1 MYMLKRI
8 LIVCCILNI
17 GNLFGQLSKV
27 DHPLL
32 FKQLNQVYCDS
43 GNKLYQQKQLEA
55 FFNKGYAYNIKTLLN
70 LGTTCFTIE
79 KAPIRLGSNFKL
91 SKPQKQTLPVGS
103 MVWIVGYDSTSD
115 SVRISPDIF
124 DYHINYQVYIP
135 SLKKMGFINGQ
146 YLPDCCIST
155 RNYSNLDSLQPQ
167 NTLDFQSFH
176 SFYKNVPRDIFGIYY
191 GSDSIL
197 DITEF
202 MNNWIHIGDRVFQ
215 FHKRKLIDSSD
226 FEIVIETGIVNY
238 RFQLQE
244 QISQTSEFL
253 GSPIHPWVHGAKGL
267 MGVRNVLE
275 IQHMSEC
282 CGSEAGSSYMLFMEN
297 QVPEYALYK
306 LGHFHATCDGD
317 IYCSSENL
325 IFPSDTFTGLMHPI
339 QAESKITGRPNYII
353 QFNHVLEN
361 TLDEET
367 ENLITFENDEMEY
380 AHTKTNQ
387 EIKYNKW
394 DRNPAAF
401 KKIVPQ

>member
-1 MYMLKRI
+1 MLKRI
-8 LIVCCILNI
+8 LIISFILNI

-32 FKQLNQVYCDS
+32 FKQLNLVYYDS
-43 GNKLYQQKQLEA
+43 GYKLYQQEQLEA

-79 KAPIRLGSNFKL
+79 SAPIRLGSNFKL
-91 SKPQKQTLPVGS
+91 SKPLKQHLGVGT

-115 SVRISPDIF
+115 SVRISHEQF
-124 DYHINYQVYIP
+124 EYHINYQVYIP

-155 RNYSNLDSLQPQ
+155 RNYSNLDSTQPQ

-191 GSDSIL
+191 GSDSI
-197 DITEF
+197 IYVAEF

-215 FHKRKLIDSSD
+215 FYKRKFIDSSNY
-226 FEIVIETGIVNY
+226 EIVIETGIINNK
-238 RFQLQE
+238 FQLQE
-244 QISQTSEFL
+244 IFSQTSEYL

-267 MGVRNVLE
+267 MGVRNIVE
-275 IQHMSEC
+275 IQHVSES
-282 CGSEAGSSYMLFMEN
+282 CGSEGGSSYLLFMEH
-297 QVPEYALYK
+297 QEPALTLHK
-306 LGHFHATCDGD
+306 LGHFHAFYDAD
-317 IYCSSENL
+317 IYATLENL
-325 IFPSDTFTGLMHPI
+325 IFPSDTFNGIMFPI
-339 QAESKITGRPNYII
+339 KAESKITGRPNYII
-353 QFNHVLEN
+353 QVNHTLEN
-361 TLDEET
+361 ILDEET

-380 AHTKTNQ
+380 AHTKSNQ

-394 DRNPAAF
+394 DRNPTNF

>member
-1 MYMLKRI
+1 LKKSI
-8 LIVCCILNI
+8 LSIYYI
-17 GNLFGQLSKV
+17 LFGGIVFGQIKPTDHPMLSK
-27 DHPLL
+27 
-32 FKQLNQVYCDS
+32 QLTLVYYDS
-43 GNKLYQQKQLEA
+43 GYKQNQQNHLEA

-91 SKPQKQTLPVGS
+91 SKPQKQPLSVGT

-176 SFYKNVPRDIFGIYY
+176 SFYKYVPRNIFGIYN
-191 GSDSIL
+191 GSSDLI
-197 DITEF
+197 DIPEF

-215 FHKRKLIDSSD
+215 FHKRKFIDSSD
-226 FEIVIETGIVNY
+226 FEIVIETGIVNDK
-238 RFQLQE
+238 FLLTE
-244 QISQTSEFL
+244 QMRQTSEYL
-253 GSPIHPWVHGAKGL
+253 GSPIHPWLHCAKGL
-267 MGVRNVLE
+267 MGVRNVIE
-275 IQHMSEC
+275 IQHMSES
-282 CGSEAGSSYMLFMEN
+282 CGSEAGSSYFLFMEN
-297 QVPEYALYK
+297 QAPENTLYK

-325 IFPSDTFTGLMHPI
+325 IFPSDTFTGLMYSFKT
-339 QAESKITGRPNYII
+339 ESKISGRPNYII

-380 AHTKTNQ
+380 AQTKTNQ